1 MSTKYIHTCSK
12 CGGTEV
18 ARLCWVN
25 ANTEQLQPNAPVGS
39 DVEYCFTCNDETNII
54 SLIEVPD
61 EIIGYFD
68 PRPEMGLFVVCDEC
82 VKTILYHGMND
93 PVKIYHSNV
102 APYKQTCHNCGC
114 TLVTAKG
121 ESWPELFSKPV
132 PPASPVYLE
141 QEPHIF
147 DDDPPT
153 TAESDP
159 LLPPSSQCECDS
171 THEQNDTVCQWC
183 WSKGRRK
190 WFDPDVEEDDDS
202 VDDDPYSREG
212 WTTKKEFTGE
222 YIICDAGIFKGQP
235 RYAPYVHDQVRK
247 YNIEETVTQKD
258 GVDMHYYRVTVE
270 DIKEFPELDD
280 WYFVKAW
287 TDPKTGTKWAARTTN
302 ATMIFDRNANK

>member
-1 MSTKYIHTCSK
+1 MSTKYVHTCSK

-25 ANTEQLQPNAPVGS
+25 ANTEQLQPDAPVGS

-132 PPASPVYLE
+132 SPVILE
-141 QEPHIF
+141 QEPI
-147 DDDPPT
+147 
-153 TAESDP
+153 
-159 LLPPSSQCECDS
+159 
-171 THEQNDTVCQWC
+171 
-183 WSKGRRK
+183 
-190 WFDPDVEEDDDS
+190 EDDDS
-202 VDDDPYSREG
+202 VDDDPYGHHWDSV
-212 WTTKKEFTGE
+212 TKKDFTGQ

-270 DIKEFPELDD
+270 DIKEFPELDG
-280 WYFVKAW
+280 WAFVVAW
-287 TDPKTGTKWAARTTN
+287 TDPKTGTKWAARTTH
-302 ATMIFDRNANK
+302 ATLVLNRKKNK